1 MFLTESEVRAIGLPP
16 HIEALASD
24 SFKPLAHGEVL
35 DKVEEALKAAG
46 LEIARDDEGNIRKR
60 FTTVDDHAKMY
71 ATLPLTSRIDDQS
84 RLMIGIAN
92 SWNKTLALRIGF
104 GSEVFVCT
112 NGAFFAEK
120 VIGRKHTKNILEDL
134 KSLIAKALEQTN
146 TYVEQQRNFFA
157 RLREVNMTDK
167 DAHDFIVRAAVD
179 HDTITGGEVVDV
191 VEEWRKPRYE
201 EFNPR
206 TAWSMFNAFTEV
218 GKRIQTKNGNLHSE
232 RMVRLSGLFADT
244 FAADL
249 NLTATRK
256 IAAIAA

>member
-120 VIGRKHTKNILEDL
+120 VIGRKHTKRIEHDL
-134 KSLIAKALEQTN
+134 PQLISSVLGQTQ
-146 TYVEQQRNFFA
+146 TFIDQQVKFFA
-157 RLREVNMTDK
+157 RLREVTLTDVEAN
-167 DAHDFIVRAAVD
+167 DLTVRASLDYHCFTA
-179 HDTITGGEVVDV
+179 GEIADV
-191 VEEWRKPRYE
+191 VEEWRSPRYE
-201 EFNPR
+201 EFAAR
-206 TAWSMFNAFTEV
+206 TLWSWHNAVTEIS
-218 GKRIQTKNGNLHSE
+218 KRIQSFNGNLHSA
-232 RMVRLSGLFADT
+232 RMVALSGMLSQRYAS
-244 FAADL
+244 DL
-249 NLTATRK
+249 NLHNEVAQ
-256 IAAIAA
+256 AA